1 MSKIAP
7 SFREIK
13 LCVKNKYDKLK
24 GRCLAFGDREGGTA
38 DRTPIDF
45 YPPFNSV
52 NCMTTKKTDSDKL
65 CKEHHVISH
74 TFS

>member
-24 GRCLAFGDREGGTA
+24 GRCLAFGDREGETA

-45 YPPFNSV
+45 YPPF
-52 NCMTTKKTDSDKL
+52 K
-65 CKEHHVISH
+65 
-74 TFS
+74 